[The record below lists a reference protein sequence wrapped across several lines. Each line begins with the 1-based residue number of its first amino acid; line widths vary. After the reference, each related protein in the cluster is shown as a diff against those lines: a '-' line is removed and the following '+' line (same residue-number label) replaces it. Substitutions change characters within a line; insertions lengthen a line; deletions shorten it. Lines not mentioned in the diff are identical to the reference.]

1 MPRFASLPDLLAAN
15 AREDRHI
22 TFIDGEDEQ
31 RVLSFARLR
40 QRATAVLGALQRSGL
55 RPGHAML
62 LSLSDNE
69 RFLEVFWACVL
80 GGIVPVPLA
89 PASTDEYRRKLLRVF
104 AQFEHASV
112 CIDAAELERL
122 EGFAAEQ
129 GSHGERQR
137 LMASTLLPGRLD
149 IGGAPGEPLA
159 PAPDELAFIQ
169 YSSGSTGEPKGVL
182 LTHRNI
188 TANIASIIAAAE
200 FSDRDVALS
209 WMPLSHDMGLIGFH
223 LNMVACGASH
233 ALMRTELFARRPLMW
248 LEQASRR
255 RATVLCSPNFGYQH
269 YLRQYALKPPSRLDL
284 SAVRLVFNGAE
295 PISAELSRRFMR
307 TMTPHGLHPDT
318 MFAVYGLA
326 EASLAVSFP
335 RPGTPLE
342 SIRLQREGLRVG
354 APAQPSTPRD
364 GRASEFLKLGPPL
377 PGTEVS
383 IADESGAALGEGL
396 LGHVRIRGDNVSR
409 GYHRGATHAA
419 GDWLDT
425 GDLGLFLDGQLVIT
439 GRAKDLVIVNGQN
452 YYPHDLE
459 RIAEEVEGVEA
470 NRAVAAGVHRPDG
483 ETEELALFV
492 LHRGPLAD
500 FVPMVLE
507 LRRALLRQAGLE
519 ATHVVPVRHIP
530 KTSSGKLQRHVLARA
545 FEQGEFEA
553 ILAELT
559 PLLAT
564 TEEGSFSQP
573 QQASTVTRLHEI
585 CAGLV
590 GDRRLTP
597 QTNLLEINLNSL
609 TLAQI
614 HEAIEREYPQR
625 VEVTDLIDYPT
636 LEQLAAFLDAHEPRT
651 HPAGPGGANT
661 LSGA

>member
-1 MPRFASLPDLLAAN
+1 MQRFASLHDLLAAN

-31 RVLSFARLR
+31 RVLSFAQLR
-40 QRATAVLGALQRSGL
+40 QRATAVLGALQRAGL

-62 LSLSDNE
+62 LSLADNE
-69 RFLEVFWACVL
+69 RFLELFWACVL

-89 PASTDEYRRKLLRVF
+89 PASTDETRRKLLRVF
-104 AQFEHASV
+104 TQFDRASV
-112 CIDAAELERL
+112 CLDAPALERL
-122 EGFAAEQ
+122 EGLATEQAA
-129 GSHGERQR
+129 HGEWQR
-137 LMASTLLPGRLD
+137 LHTCALLPGSLD
-149 IGGAPGEPLA
+149 VAGAPGEPAA
-159 PAPDELAFIQ
+159 PAAHQLAFIQ

-182 LTHRNI
+182 LTHGNL

-223 LNMVACGASH
+223 LNMLACGASH

-248 LEQASRR
+248 LDQASRR

-269 YLRQYALKPPSRLDL
+269 YLRQHALKPPPHLDL

-307 TMTPHGLHPDT
+307 TMAAHGLRAET
-318 MFAVYGLA
+318 MFTVYGLA

-335 RPGTPLE
+335 RPGAALE
-342 SIRLQREGLRVG
+342 SVRLPRDGLRVG
-354 APAQPSTPRD
+354 APARPAAASS
-364 GRASEFLKLGPPL
+364 GSASEFVKLGRPV

-383 IADESGAALGEGL
+383 VADDAGVALGDGV
-396 LGHVRIRGDNVSR
+396 LGHVRIRGDNVSG
-409 GYHRGATHAA
+409 GYHRGATRSAT
-419 GDWLDT
+419 DWLDT

-459 RIAEEVEGVEA
+459 RIAEEVEGIEA
-470 NRAVAAGVHRPDG
+470 NRVVAAGVCRPG
-483 ETEELALFV
+483 AETEELALFV
-492 LHRGPLAD
+492 LHRGTMAD
-500 FVPMVLE
+500 FVPLVLE
-507 LRRALLRQAGLE
+507 LRRILLRQAGLE
-519 ATHVVPVRHIP
+519 ATYVVPVRHIP
-530 KTSSGKLQRHVLARA
+530 KTSSGKLQRHVLALA
-545 FEQGEFEA
+545 FELGEFDA
-553 ILAELT
+553 PLAELM
-559 PLLAT
+559 PLLAG
-564 TEEGSFSQP
+564 TEDTSAVHAE
-573 QQASTVTRLHEI
+573 QASTVARLHQI
-585 CAGLV
+585 CMGLV

-625 VEVTDLIDYPT
+625 VDVTDLIDYPT
-636 LEQLAAFLDAHEPRT
+636 LEQLAAFLDAREAR
-651 HPAGPGGANT
+651 A
-661 LSGA
+661 